1 MGVGGVRALRQLG
14 YQPDVFHLNEGHAGF
29 LALELIGDAVD
40 MGLSLDEAVEAVKP
54 RVVFT
59 THTPVP
65 AGIDRFSHELME
77 RYLGVWSDRYGVSM
91 GEILDLAHMPGEED
105 SFNMAAFCLR
115 VASRANGVSS
125 LHGEVSREM
134 FAGVP
139 GGSEITSVTN
149 GVHARTWV
157 ASDLQA
163 LFETAMGPDWGSG
176 LTPSWDGVDALDD
189 DVLRSV
195 RAAGR
200 ARLIDLVNRRVG
212 PRHALDPDVL
222 TIGFARRFATYKR
235 ADLLLRQTEAVAAL
249 LADDDRPVQFVFA
262 GKAHPADEPGKEVL
276 HRVVSFAHSPEA
288 RGRFVFIPDYQ
299 MAVAKAM
306 YAGCDV
312 WLNNPVRPNE
322 ACGTSGEKAALN
334 GGLNFSILD
343 GWWAECFDGAN
354 GWAIP
359 TSDASDRAQR
369 DDEEAAALFGILTDE
384 LVPLFYDGEGRPSAS
399 WLAKVR
405 HNWKSLGPFVTAA
418 RMVDEYDR
426 RLYRP
431 DSGS

>member
-1 MGVGGVRALRQLG
+1 V
-14 YQPDVFHLNEGHAGF
+14 
-29 LALELIGDAVD
+29 
-40 MGLSLDEAVEAVKP
+40 
-54 RVVFT
+54 
-59 THTPVP
+59 
-65 AGIDRFSHELME
+65 
-77 RYLGVWSDRYGVSM
+77 
-91 GEILDLAHMPGEED
+91 
-105 SFNMAAFCLR
+105 
-115 VASRANGVSS
+115 
-125 LHGEVSREM
+125 
-134 FAGVP
+134 
-139 GGSEITSVTN
+139 
-149 GVHARTWV
+149 
-157 ASDLQA
+157 
-163 LFETAMGPDWGSG
+163 
-176 LTPSWDGVDALDD
+176 TPSWDGVDTIDD

-235 ADLLLRQTEAVAAL
+235 ADLLLRQAEAVAAL

-312 WLNNPVRPNE
+312 WLNNPIRPNE

-359 TSDASDRAQR
+359 TSDASDRVQR
-369 DDEEAAALFGILTDE
+369 DDEEAAALLGILTDE

-405 HNWKSLGPFVTAA
+405 DNWKSLGPFVTAA